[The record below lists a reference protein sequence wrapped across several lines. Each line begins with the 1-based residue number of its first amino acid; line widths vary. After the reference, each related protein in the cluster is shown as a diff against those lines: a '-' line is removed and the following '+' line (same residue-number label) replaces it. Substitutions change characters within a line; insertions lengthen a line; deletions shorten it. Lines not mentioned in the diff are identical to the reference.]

1 MKNKND
7 ICHTLYCRNSVYLQ
21 VFFSLFQNFGF
32 SGYHRDKR
40 AKNGPKSKKKKKLS
54 LALHI
59 SGTINA
65 LRYTYF

>member
-1 MKNKND
+1 M
-7 ICHTLYCRNSVYLQ
+7 TSVIRCIAGTVCISKYFFRFFKILIFQ
-21 VFFSLFQNFGF
+21 VIIEIKGQKMVQN
-32 SGYHRDKR
+32 
-40 AKNGPKSKKKKKLS
+40 PKKKKKLS